1 MGVRQQVGPGR
12 RWQQLPA
19 KPLICS
25 LNDIL
30 YMVIILF
37 PVQLIECTD
46 WEERKEGVCGG
57 GWPWGRANALVM
69 STPPPPP

>member
-1 MGVRQQVGPGR
+1 MDSVGRGVRQQVGSGR
-12 RWQQLPA
+12 SWQQFPA
-19 KPLICS
+19 KLLICS

-46 WEERKEGVCGG
+46 WEERVRVGVGMAMG
-57 GWPWGRANALVM
+57 K
-69 STPPPPP
+69 S

>member
-1 MGVRQQVGPGR
+1 MGVRQQVGPDR

-57 GWPWGRANALVM
+57 VGLGEELMP
-69 STPPPPP
+69 